1 MKKSQ
6 RAVFESLENMLYSI
20 VCITIGQLRTIIRTL
35 MTTEQQSIGVDLSLC
50 VFACLFTARPHC
62 DCSQCRRV
70 VIATAI
76 LSVRPSVRLSV
87 RHIPVFGPD

>member
-6 RAVFESLENMLYSI
+6 RAVFESLENMLYSV

-62 DCSQCRRV
+62 SQCRRV

-76 LSVRPSVRLSV
+76 LSVRPSVRPSV